1 MYWDSVTDHS
11 QSFSTLASSFYQYG
25 YPLTQFVCT
34 TTRPGA
40 DSKQKHVTHSNT
52 HLISFCKILLLLHI
66 LPEKEKEGEN
76 HLNLCKKYSKQKQNN
91 IQCYTILFLLL
102 NMVKTERVKSVHDLG
117 LQSWAVRHIYK
128 SMAETERVK
137 SVHGSGLQSWAVR
150 HIYKSMAGSERVK
163 SVPGL
168 GLQCWAVRHI
178 YKSMAG
184 IERVKSVP
192 GLGLQSQVVDT
203 NT

>member
-1 MYWDSVTDHS
+1 MTDHS
-11 QSFSTLASSFYQYG
+11 QLFSTLASSFYQYG
-25 YPLTQFVCT
+25 YPPTFFVCT

-76 HLNLCKKYSKQKQNN
+76 HLNLCKKYSIQKQIN
-91 IQCYTILFLLL
+91 IQFYTILLLLL
-102 NMVKTERVKSVHDLG
+102 NMAKTERVKSVHGLG
-117 LQSWAVRHIYK
+117 LQSWAV
-128 SMAETERVK
+128 
-137 SVHGSGLQSWAVR
+137 W

-178 YKSMAG
+178 YKSIAG
-184 IERVKSVP
+184 TERVKSVP
-192 GLGLQSQVVDT
+192 GLSVQSRVVDT
-203 NT
+203 TT